1 MHAPLRMRS
10 GLARKHLSTRACL
23 QCVQSYGRKLC
34 KQPLLWNLARTSAA
48 TTQECRQLLSRP
60 HALRQGERKFE
71 PEPETQ
77 DSKAVAGPVPSPDSS
92 AASSSGTPDTASTA
106 TKEDTVPV
114 KVALAMLR
122 FYKAGISPL
131 LPSSC
136 RYLPTCSEYSMDSYR
151 KFGVWKG
158 TVLTAWRLLRCNP
171 WGSSGY
177 DPPVWPP
184 KGLELVYGKVEY
196 APQVTVVLGAG
207 LFVYL
212 VQGLLHELGL

>member
-1 MHAPLRMRS
+1 
-10 GLARKHLSTRACL
+10 
-23 QCVQSYGRKLC
+23 
-34 KQPLLWNLARTSAA
+34 
-48 TTQECRQLLSRP
+48 
-60 HALRQGERKFE
+60 
-71 PEPETQ
+71 
-77 DSKAVAGPVPSPDSS
+77 
-92 AASSSGTPDTASTA
+92 
-106 TKEDTVPV
+106 
-114 KVALAMLR
+114 MLR